1 MRTQVAF
8 IGRDPFGLWLLQMF
22 FVIADHD
29 DASLP
34 LAPRTMNAGC
44 RMPIWHF
51 GKPTP
56 PRALMAE
63 NDTSLP
69 Y

>member
-34 LAPRTMNAGC
+34 WRRGL
-44 RMPIWHF
+44 
-51 GKPTP
+51 
-56 PRALMAE
+56 
-63 NDTSLP
+63 
-69 Y
+69 